1 MGLIAGGGSFPFLV
15 ARGAR
20 AAGRKVVC
28 CGFDGIASPGL
39 EREVDAF
46 RSVSLLRLGSWARFL
61 RRHGCQQAIMV
72 GLVQRKLLHRR
83 SIVLHY
89 LKQIPDWPIIWAYL
103 TVLRKDRRSDTILLM
118 TARLLMDRGIELI
131 DSTTYC
137 RDQLADEGVMGRL
150 QPGPVQLA
158 DIEHGWEI
166 CGYMT
171 RADVGQS
178 VAIKNRDVIA
188 VEALEG
194 TTRMIE
200 RAGEL
205 CRGRGWTL
213 VKRGNTREDMRMDV
227 PSIGVETIGQ
237 LSAAGAT
244 CLCVEAGK
252 VILLEKA
259 RVLEAADKAGIAVV
273 GRR

>member
-1 MGLIAGGGSFPFLV
+1 
-15 ARGAR
+15 
-20 AAGRKVVC
+20 
-28 CGFDGIASPGL
+28 
-39 EREVDAF
+39 
-46 RSVSLLRLGSWARFL
+46 
-61 RRHGCQQAIMV
+61 
-72 GLVQRKLLHRR
+72 
-83 SIVLHY
+83 
-89 LKQIPDWPIIWAYL
+89 
-103 TVLRKDRRSDTILLM
+103 
-118 TARLLMDRGIELI
+118 
-131 DSTTYC
+131 
-137 RDQLADEGVMGRL
+137 
-150 QPGPVQLA
+150 
-158 DIEHGWEI
+158 
-166 CGYMT
+166 
-171 RADVGQS
+171 
-178 VAIKNRDVIA
+178 
-188 VEALEG
+188 
-194 TTRMIE
+194 MIE